1 MENRDKKKDELN
13 KKQQNNTDKKNIED
27 MNETTNN
34 DDKKNV
40 EDITERKKTGKK
52 LKLSNRAYNIIRYV
66 ALVCAA
72 AVLIYASYSLT
83 DSYLNYKEDEAK
95 YAEINKMFTQKTENK
110 KTKKR
115 KIKVNILHLLQHGF
129 GITKQC
135 CSTTMKQ
142 EVTLN

>member
-1 MENRDKKKDELN
+1 M
-13 KKQQNNTDKKNIED
+13 
-27 MNETTNN
+27 
-34 DDKKNV
+34 
-40 EDITERKKTGKK
+40 
-52 LKLSNRAYNIIRYV
+52 
-66 ALVCAA
+66 CAA

-95 YAEINKMFTQKTENK
+95 YAEINKNVHTEDLENK